1 MPSEQIPLPVSG
13 EASPEPLLTPPAR
26 TANERRDL
34 RISLRINTCLRDQQ
48 GGEEIVVIENVSR
61 AGFAFKSPK
70 SYAVDS
76 IIEVAV
82 PYAREAGNI
91 FTPARVEHA
100 ENLPGEQMTLY
111 GVSYIRVHQGWP
123 GN

>member
-1 MPSEQIPLPVSG
+1 VPSEQIPLPVSG

-34 RISLRINTCLRDQQ
+34 RISLRISACLRDRQ
-48 GGEEIVVIENVSR
+48 GGEEIVVTENVSR
-61 AGFAFKSPK
+61 AGFSFKSPK
-70 SYAVDS
+70 SYAVGS
-76 IIEVAV
+76 IIGVAV
-82 PYAREAGNI
+82 PFTREAGNI

-100 ENLPGEQMTLY
+100 ESSPGEQVTAY

-123 GN
+123 GT